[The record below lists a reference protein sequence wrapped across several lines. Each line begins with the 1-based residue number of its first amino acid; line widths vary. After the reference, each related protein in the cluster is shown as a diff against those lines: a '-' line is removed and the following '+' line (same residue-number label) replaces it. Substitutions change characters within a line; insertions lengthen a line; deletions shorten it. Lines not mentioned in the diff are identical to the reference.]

1 MASWTLTTVAAGDE
15 SQGGS
20 QSNPRRVAHTPTQQS
35 NLCSNLTKPS
45 LVILHSGHFGEFE
58 RDQLPQE
65 AGGEGASALTYRCEH
80 NANHQRELR
89 SRPEIKIKTFRSAL
103 LGAHTHTLSLSIF
116 LSLSPSLSLS
126 VEERSIANSTGIDSI
141 APRHADTT
149 ATKLRLQRHPTPCL
163 AFQLDPPP
171 QNQFSNFDAS
181 LTWSGSAEYDVTTQ
195 LHLTA
200 GIQSCMQWYVTLL
213 T

>member
-1 MASWTLTTVAAGDE
+1 MASWTLKTVAAGDDRRAGHRVTLVV
-15 SQGGS
+15 SPTRPPN
-20 QSNPRRVAHTPTQQS
+20 NPISARIS
-35 NLCSNLTKPS
+35 LTKPS

-116 LSLSPSLSLS
+116 LSLSLPRSL
-126 VEERSIANSTGIDSI
+126 
-141 APRHADTT
+141 
-149 ATKLRLQRHPTPCL
+149 
-163 AFQLDPPP
+163 FQLKNDPSRI
-171 QNQFSNFDAS
+171 QR
-181 LTWSGSAEYDVTTQ
+181 G
-195 LHLTA
+195 LTA
-200 GIQSCMQWYVTLL
+200 SHLGTLIPQRPS
-213 T
+213 